1 VTDTILDLATA
12 RHARHERKARD
23 AQQPEPPHQPNPLLD
38 PANFED
44 PYPAYARLRKR
55 MPVWR
60 IPGSQGSGQWI
71 VARYAEVRRVLID
84 PRCSAQRQR
93 AQGGASLGG
102 FSRSMLSSDPP
113 EHTRLRS
120 LVSKAFTP
128 HRIAGLRGRIE
139 EITDE
144 LLVPTAGD
152 SQIELMGQL
161 ARPLPAIVIGELLGV
176 PSKDRARFR
185 GWAGH
190 LISQHEARSNAELG
204 PAVSAIG
211 ALGGYLAGL
220 ISERRREPSDDLISA
235 MLAAREGR
243 DAFGEM
249 ELLSMLLLLLISGY
263 ESTTNLIGNG
273 VLALL
278 KNPSELERLRADR
291 SLLPIAVNEL
301 LRYDAPVQATARVA
315 REDFELAGERIPS
328 GAMVQVLLGSA
339 NRDPV
344 RFEDPDRLDVG
355 RTNNEH
361 LAFGWGVHYC
371 LGAPLARL
379 EAEVAFA
386 ALLDRY
392 PSWRLGPRGYE
403 RRPIPFVRGLAKLPL
418 RVR

>member
-1 VTDTILDLATA
+1 VADTILDLATA
-12 RHARHERKARD
+12 RQARHERKARE
-23 AQQPEPPHQPNPLLD
+23 AQQPEPAHQPNPLLD

-71 VARYAEVRRVLID
+71 VARYAEVRRVLTD
-84 PRCSAQRQR
+84 PHYSAQRQR

-128 HRIAGLRGRIE
+128 RRIAGLRGRIE
-139 EITDE
+139 QITDE

-211 ALGGYLAGL
+211 ALGGYLSGL
-220 ISERRREPSDDLISA
+220 ISERRREPGDDLISA

-291 SLLPIAVNEL
+291 SLLPTAVNEL

-315 REDFELAGERIPS
+315 REDLELAGERIPS

-371 LGAPLARL
+371 LGGPLARL
-379 EAEVAFA
+379 EAEVALA

-392 PSWRLGPRGYE
+392 PSWRLGQRGYE